1 MSIYLSLL
9 FLVILLLLSRKSK
22 KLRWY
27 DLLLLTAMI
36 LISGLRYGI
45 GTDYL
50 MYKSFYFDIN
60 LPNAAKVEIGFKV
73 LILIAN
79 FLFKEKYWLFF
90 TLCSCISIVPIYLL
104 FKKKSN
110 NPALSFLIFIS
121 LGFYTLSFNMVR
133 QFIALSFCMIAIPEI
148 EHKNLIKYSF
158 LILVASFFHITSLIM
173 LPMYL
178 WGNKVGSKKTM
189 TRLFFLEMFAGFLFN
204 PIFNFAVSNIPQYSM
219 YSNYGGVNAGI
230 GTYLLSFVYL
240 IIILFQ
246 ISHYDFFANNKFNKI
261 CLNISVLAVPF
272 IVFSTFNILFARLIY
287 YFLIPALIPLANI
300 TNFFKEK
307 KTQKIFNILIIC
319 VCIAFFILNILSF
332 NGVYP
337 YRSIIDY
344 NVL

>member
-1 MSIYLSLL
+1 MSIYLFLF
-9 FLVILLLLSRKSK
+9 FLVILLLLPKSSK
-22 KLRWY
+22 KIKWY
-27 DLLLLTAMI
+27 DLLMLISLI

-45 GTDYL
+45 GTDYP
-50 MYKSFYFDIN
+50 MYKSFYFNIN
-60 LPNAAKVEIGFKV
+60 LPNAAKVEIGFKI
-73 LILIAN
+73 LILLAN

-90 TLCSCISIVPIYLL
+90 TLCSSISIIPIYLI
-104 FKKKSN
+104 FKKKSKK
-110 NPALSFLIFIS
+110 PSLSFLIFIS

-133 QFIALSFCMIAIPEI
+133 QFIALSLCIVAISEI
-148 EHKNLIKYSF
+148 EHKNFIKYLF
-158 LILVASFFHITSLIM
+158 LILMASLFHITSLIM

-178 WGNKVGSKKTM
+178 CGNKNSSKKTM
-189 TRLFFLEMFAGFLFN
+189 MRLFFLEMFAGFLFN
-204 PIFNFAVSNIPQYSM
+204 PIFNFVVSNIPQYSM
-219 YSNYGGVNAGI
+219 YLNYDGVNAGI

-246 ISHYDFFANNKFNKI
+246 INHYDFFADNKFNKI

-287 YFLIPALIPLANI
+287 YFLIPALVPLANI

-319 VCIAFFILNILSF
+319 VCIAFFILNILFF